1 MKNGAAATS
10 TTPGPGE
17 PSSPRPAPEFEIL
30 GVEAVR
36 HAAAPTLHFA
46 TRVTE
51 PEGRE
56 VYTIALRA
64 QVMIEPAKRS
74 YDDETKARLVE
85 LFGEPERW
93 GTTTKPS
100 VLAEIDVLVP
110 AFTGATTFTIPFR
123 ASFDL
128 ELAAAKYF
136 YSLPDGEVPLSFNF
150 TGSIFYRAGD
160 GRMQVEQIRWDT
172 AAPFALPVSTWRE
185 MIRNHYPDGGWV
197 TLGTETLDALAARK
211 AQLGLTS
218 FDATVAALLRD
229 DR

>member
-1 MKNGAAATS
+1 MTEGPAATP
-10 TTPGPGE
+10 TAPGPE
-17 PSSPRPAPEFEIL
+17 ARPAPSFEIL
-30 GVEAVR
+30 GAEAVR

-46 TRVTE
+46 AQATE

-64 QVMIEPAKRS
+64 QIMIEPAKRS
-74 YDDETKARLVE
+74 YDDETKAQLVE

-100 VLAEIDVLVP
+100 LLAEIDVLVP
-110 AFTGATTFTIPFR
+110 AFTGTTTFTIPFR
-123 ASFDL
+123 GSFDL

-150 TGSIFYRAGD
+150 TGTVFYRAGD
-160 GRMQVEQIRWDT
+160 GRMQLEQIRWDT

-197 TLGTETLDALAARK
+197 ALGTETLDALATRK
-211 AQLGLTS
+211 ARLGLPS
-218 FDATVAALLRD
+218 FDATVEALLEEEA
-229 DR
+229 